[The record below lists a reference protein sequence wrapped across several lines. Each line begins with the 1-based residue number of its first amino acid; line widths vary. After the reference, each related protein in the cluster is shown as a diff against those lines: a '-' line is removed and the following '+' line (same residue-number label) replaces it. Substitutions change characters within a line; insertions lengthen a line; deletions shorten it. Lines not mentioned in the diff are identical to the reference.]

1 MSYAVFGAII
11 KILIS
16 LTEAMTMINHT
27 PISVKTVLIV
37 AMYMKV
43 RLVVI
48 TNLVNQCK
56 TYQGEKQ
63 FIRLLK
69 KFERVAYCERIK
81 KKYSKKKSNFSWQ
94 KKMKKILFVRNTERY
109 SKQVYVLN
117 KAKIWEYLIGE
128 SIS

>member
-37 AMYMKV
+37 AMYMKL

-81 KKYSKKKSNFSWQ
+81 KKYSKKKIQ
-94 KKMKKILFVRNTERY
+94 LFM
-109 SKQVYVLN
+109 
-117 KAKIWEYLIGE
+117 AKVNEKDFICAKY
-128 SIS
+128 

>member
-1 MSYAVFGAII
+1 MVLFMSYAVFGAII

-16 LTEAMTMINHT
+16 LTEAMTLINHT
-27 PISVKTVLIV
+27 PRSVKTVLIV

-81 KKYSKKKSNFSWQ
+81 KKYSKKNPTFHGKR
-94 KKMKKILFVRNTERY
+94 K
-109 SKQVYVLN
+109 
-117 KAKIWEYLIGE
+117 
-128 SIS
+128 